1 MQILV
6 VLRGVLMSK
15 FPSILP
21 AFQAANTRRVVR
33 VDPKSV
39 AAQGSGIEQ
48 GPLLTE
54 PNPNYLIADAETVMQ
69 GKCGSII
76 IQGRDRPGS
85 LQSGT
90 GSGLSKVNIENRTA
104 QPGLPDPKG
113 VPVSHAAC
121 IDLIAGLS
129 GVLKREVNASGE
141 SVTTNKHTELD
152 CSRIYM
158 TQLAADIDSKEY
170 FNIAKGSDV
179 NPMTN
184 RGAIVIKSDL
194 VRVVGREGIK
204 IVTGTDVY
212 QGSRGMNVSGIPGK
226 IDLIA
231 GNDDTELEPMVK
243 GDMLTTVLDMTTD
256 LIDDLQSSVYFNLEL
271 ITFLMFSVA
280 DPSGISQAR
289 LKSLQGRIPAAYLDL
304 WNNQLNYEFHKANY
318 GGKFS
323 EDLKKI
329 YNPAPYLNFRSKHC
343 SVN

>member
-1 MQILV
+1 
-6 VLRGVLMSK
+6 MSN
-15 FPSILP
+15 FPSIMPFL
-21 AFQAANTRRVVR
+21 QAAAVAGVEKE
-33 VDPKSV
+33 DPKSI
-39 AAQGSGIEQ
+39 AQQGSGLEQ
-48 GPLLTE
+48 TPLLTE
-54 PNPNYLIADAETVMQ
+54 PNPSYLIADAETVMQ

-90 GSGLSKVNIENRTA
+90 GSGLSKTNIEDRLA
-104 QPGLPDPKG
+104 QPGLPEPKG

-129 GVLKREVNASGE
+129 GVLKREVNAAGAP
-141 SVTTNKHTELD
+141 VLTNKSTELD

-170 FNIAKGSDV
+170 FNIARGSDV
-179 NPMTN
+179 GPMTN

-204 IVTGTDVY
+204 IVTGTDVF
-212 QGSRGMNVSGIPGK
+212 QGSRGMNVSGTPGR

-231 GNDDTELEPMVK
+231 GNNDAELEPMVK
-243 GDMLTTVLDMTTD
+243 GDTLVTVLDKTTD

-289 LKSLQGRIPAAYLDL
+289 LKSLQARIPAAYLDL
-304 WNNQLNYEFHKANY
+304 WSDQLNFEFHKANY
-318 GGKFS
+318 GGKMDP
-323 EDLKKI
+323 ELKKI
-329 YNPAPYLNFRSKHC
+329 YNPVPKFNFRSKHC